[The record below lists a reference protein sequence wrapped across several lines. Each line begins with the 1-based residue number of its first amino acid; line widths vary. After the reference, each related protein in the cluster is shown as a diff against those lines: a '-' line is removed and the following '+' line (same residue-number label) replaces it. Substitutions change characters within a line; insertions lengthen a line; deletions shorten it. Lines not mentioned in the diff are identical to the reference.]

1 VQDLP
6 TGEVTFLFTDI
17 EGSTRLLEYLGEDV
31 YGQVLSEH
39 HRLIRDAVVMHGGV
53 EVSTEGDA
61 FFIAFQDAPAAAAAA
76 LAAQQ
81 ALASHGWP
89 RGAPV
94 RVRMGLH
101 TGRGRLGADNYVGLV
116 VHEAARISAAAHGG
130 QVIASLATVQSAPLL
145 ANGSSWRELGTHRL
159 SDLSNQFELFQLCHS
174 DLDDDLPPLR
184 TLERV
189 VHNLPLQQSAFLGRR
204 RELAEGAGFLAS
216 TRMLSIVGPGGTG
229 KTRVAYQLAAEQLDV
244 FPDGIWVVELAPVLD
259 PTFVTAVLLVAL
271 GLRAEPGRTAVET
284 IVTHLRSRRT
294 LVILDNCEH
303 VIDDAAG
310 LATALLMGCPDV
322 KVLATSREPL
332 RIPGEAVWLLP
343 PLSLLAP
350 DDSSSTLAQSDAE
363 LLFCQRASEARSDF
377 VVDSTNAALIVDI
390 CARLEGVP
398 LAIELAAARVRTL
411 PLATISS
418 RLSASLDILSKGSR
432 GVSDRQSSLQAT
444 IQWSHDL
451 LEDAERVLF
460 RRTSTFVDGF
470 TIDAAESVCAI
481 DPLGPG
487 DVVEA
492 LDGLVDKSLVSLV
505 PASAGM
511 GRYRL
516 LETIRTY
523 AAERASDAGERE
535 VLAHQHQDYFAALA
549 TACAADPDTQGAMNQ
564 LAADHSNLLSAL
576 VGMREKGHGIE
587 HGQLALD
594 LSGYFELRG
603 HWQLASRE
611 LRAYVD
617 RPDADRA
624 LAGHCFLQ
632 LSRVTADLGNWDE
645 ARKHI
650 QDALT
655 IARELGDRALE
666 AETLNELGGIEMK
679 SGDFPA
685 SLARYEECL
694 EVARAIGD
702 RSRENRVLAAM
713 SYVAAFTG
721 QYIEAREL
729 QEQALA
735 IAIELGDRRLQ
746 GTLSGNLGN
755 VNSELGEYTT
765 AGERYLV
772 AIEIARELGDK
783 HSEARW
789 LGCSGSLAARRGWY
803 REAVEIMKSALEM
816 ARELEAQALLGWC
829 VGTLGEL
836 LVDLGEYTEAE
847 QRIDE
852 ALSLALSVGDRVTQ
866 VWWIGVLGKLAVKR
880 GDYSTAKGHYV
891 ETLAIA
897 RDIGDRRS
905 EGQWLG
911 GLGTVA
917 SRTGDVAHADQLL
930 QEALQIAIEV
940 GDPRLISECHQV
952 LSDVSVQ
959 RRDLGDAVVHLS
971 EALNVERTL
980 DGDSSLVL
988 ESCIAL
994 LIDLG
999 DHQGAGEL
1007 LAIADRVATGTQLA
1021 RPKWEQERY
1030 ESAVVAYRAHRGA
1043 SAATPPPEM
1052 HAVGRASAVDVAI
1065 EHLGRYS
1072 NAT

>member
-1 VQDLP
+1 MQDLP

-39 HRLIRDAVVMHGGV
+39 HRLIREALVTHGGV

-61 FFIAFQDAPAAAAAA
+61 FFIAFQDAADAAATA

-89 RGAPV
+89 QGAPV

-101 TGRGRLGADNYVGLV
+101 TGRGGRGGDNYVGLV
-116 VHEAARISAAAHGG
+116 VHEAARISSAAHGG

-145 ANGSSWRELGTHRL
+145 PNGSSWRELGTHRL

-174 DLDDDLPPLR
+174 DLDDDQPPLR

-204 RELAEGAGFLAS
+204 SELREGARLIES
-216 TRMLSIVGPGGTG
+216 TRMLSMVGPGGTG
-229 KTRVAYQLAAEQLDV
+229 KTRVAYQLAAEHLDV

-259 PTFVTAVLLVAL
+259 PTFVTTILLVAL
-271 GLRAEPGRTAVET
+271 GLRAEPGRMAVET
-284 IVTHLRSRRT
+284 VVAHLRSRRT

-303 VIDDAAG
+303 VIDEAAA
-310 LATALLMGCPDV
+310 LATALLVGCPEV
-322 KVLATSREPL
+322 KLLATSRTPL
-332 RIPGEAVWLLP
+332 RIQGEAVWLLP

-377 VVDSTNAALIVDI
+377 VFDSTNAALIVDI

-411 PLATISS
+411 PLKTISS
-418 RLSASLDILSKGSR
+418 RLSDSLDILSKGSR
-432 GVSDRQSSLQAT
+432 GVSDRQSSLQAA

-451 LEDAERVLF
+451 LEDTERVLF

-481 DPLGPG
+481 DPLGTG

-505 PASAGM
+505 PANAGM

-523 AAERASDAGERE
+523 AADRASDAGERE
-535 VLAHQHQDYFAALA
+535 VLAHQHQGYFAALA
-549 TACAADPDTQGAMNQ
+549 NVCAADPDTQGAMNQ
-564 LAADHSNLLSAL
+564 LAADHSNLLFAL
-576 VGMREKGHGIE
+576 VGMRESGQGVE

-594 LSGYFELRG
+594 LSGYWELRG

-624 LAGHCFLQ
+624 LAGNCFLQ
-632 LSRVTADLGNWDE
+632 LSKVTADLGNWDE
-645 ARKHI
+645 ARKHME
-650 QDALT
+650 DALT
-655 IARELGDRALE
+655 IARELGDQALE
-666 AETLNELGGIEMK
+666 AETLIEFGAIEMK

-694 EVARAIGD
+694 EVARAIRD
-702 RSRENRVLAAM
+702 RSKENRVLGSM
-713 SYVAAFTG
+713 GIVAASTG
-721 QYIEAREL
+721 QYLEAGEL
-729 QEQALA
+729 MKQALV
-735 IAIELGDRRLQ
+735 IATELGDRRVE
-746 GTLSGNLGN
+746 GTLLGNLGN
-755 VNSELGEYTT
+755 VYSDLGEYTM
-765 AGERYLV
+765 AGERYSE
-772 AIEIARELGDK
+772 AIAIARELGNK
-783 HSEARW
+783 QSEAQW
-789 LGCSGSLAARRGWY
+789 LGCSGSLAFRCGRY
-803 REAVEIMKSALEM
+803 REARETMESALEM
-816 ARELEAQALLGWC
+816 ARELEAQAVLGWC
-829 VGTLGEL
+829 VGTLGEI
-836 LVDLGEYTEAE
+836 LVELGEYEEAE
-847 QRIDE
+847 QRLDE

-866 VWWIGVLGKLAVKR
+866 VWWIGVLGKLSTKR
-880 GDYSTAKGHYV
+880 GDYSAAKGHYV
-891 ETLAIA
+891 EALAIA
-897 RDIGDRRS
+897 RDVGDRRS
-905 EGQWLG
+905 EGQWIG

-917 SRTGDVAHADQLL
+917 SRTGDVARADQLL
-930 QEALQIAIEV
+930 REALQFAVEV
-940 GDPRLISECHQV
+940 GDPRLITDWQRV

-959 RRDLGDAVVHLS
+959 RRDLDGAVAHLN
-971 EALNVERTL
+971 EALVVERTL
-980 DGDSSLVL
+980 EGDHALVL
-988 ESCIAL
+988 DACMAL
-994 LIDLG
+994 LIELG
-999 DHQGAGEL
+999 DYQGAGEL
-1007 LAIADRVATGTQLA
+1007 LAIADRESIDSELA

-1030 ESAVVAYRAHRGA
+1030 ENAVAAYRAQRGDGV
-1043 SAATPPPEM
+1043 ATPQPEM
-1052 HAVGRASAVDVAI
+1052 RSVERAGAVDLAI

-1072 NAT
+1072 NAI